1 MKIFKINPQ
10 TDFNEICEIIRPSDE
25 GRNLMKKNSS
35 SSKFLNQGSL

>member
-25 GRNLMKKNSS
+25 GRNLMKK
-35 SSKFLNQGSL
+35 KVGDQLFFD